1 VAPSHREGRLSTL
14 VLYHDFVSPFSRL
27 ALLVARNVAR
37 EVGLDLRLV
46 PLELFPPPV
55 PLPPAPET
63 LGAELE
69 AALPLARALG
79 AELALPAR
87 VPRTRKAHE
96 ALVHARRQ
104 GEGMGQREGMGQGQG
119 QGQGEGLELE
129 LAEALYDAVWRRG
142 QDIGRLDVLAGL
154 GAEVGL
160 DRGRRA
166 GPPRPP
172 GSTACPRSGWATMW
186 PWVSSRRLSY
196 WSGSGRASDGSDPV
210 AGRAGVSGRGGAPCP
225 AGLVGITFTAM
236 ARLRAYGAAR
246 TPNSS

>member
-27 ALLVARNVAR
+27 ALLVARDVAR
-37 EVGLDLRLV
+37 ETGLALRLV

-104 GEGMGQREGMGQGQG
+104 GEGMGQGKGMRQG
-119 QGQGEGLELE
+119 QGQGESLELD

-160 DRGRRA
+160 DRG
-166 GPPRPP
+166 
-172 GSTACPRSGWATMW
+172 
-186 PWVSSRRLSY
+186 LLH
-196 WSGSGRASDGSDPV
+196 V
-210 AGRAGVSGRGGAPCP
+210 ALGLDTGQQEILAAGVAAAAAGIDGVPTFRLGDDVAVGLFP
-225 AGLVGITFTAM
+225 AAELLEWI
-236 ARLRAYGAAR
+236 RSRQ
-246 TPNSS
+246 

>member
-1 VAPSHREGRLSTL
+1 
-14 VLYHDFVSPFSRL
+14 
-27 ALLVARNVAR
+27 VARNVAR
-37 EVGLDLRLV
+37 EVGLDLRMV

-104 GEGMGQREGMGQGQG
+104 GEGMGQREGMGQGQVQG
-119 QGQGEGLELE
+119 QGQGESLELD

-160 DRGRRA
+160 DRG
-166 GPPRPP
+166 
-172 GSTACPRSGWATMW
+172 
-186 PWVSSRRLSY
+186 LLH
-196 WSGSGRASDGSDPV
+196 V
-210 AGRAGVSGRGGAPCP
+210 ALGLDTGQQEILAAGVAAAAAGIDGVPTFRLGDDVAVGLFP
-225 AGLVGITFTAM
+225 AAELLEWI
-236 ARLRAYGAAR
+236 RSRQ
-246 TPNSS
+246 